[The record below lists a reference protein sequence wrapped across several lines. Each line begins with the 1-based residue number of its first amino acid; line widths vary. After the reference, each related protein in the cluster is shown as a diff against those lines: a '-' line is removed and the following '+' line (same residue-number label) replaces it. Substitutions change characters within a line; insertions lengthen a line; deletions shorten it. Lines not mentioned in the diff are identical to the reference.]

1 MFLKIRYTFLLLLVG
16 CLSTFQ
22 IFAQQRKEGMT
33 GWKGKE
39 KGEAEYI
46 AKILR
51 CLQREELMN
60 YTQLFPSVENMSRWI
75 IEVSPPRSNAYQKA
89 VFYLNKPELLHIM
102 DTSIRNARK
111 KEFNKMLH
119 KAENIGLH
127 WSKTILLNYE
137 LERMKKTR
145 DTVLEKIAPER
156 FLGYVFVKDQV
167 TDSVYCFT
175 VSDLQMIKGNWY
187 GGYLKNLFRAETKA
201 EYELQRMVE
210 EKFYAKLAH
219 HKTDS
224 VNLVIDSLDD
234 SRNDFIVARKYYEGT
249 LDGYIPI
256 ELYIRYIKDTCA
268 EDVCRYEAL
277 YKFGDNEDFISLR
290 VSKKEKEWT
299 FREDKYNAFMQLT
312 LGKIKYTGI
321 WNDPAEHIK
330 YKAVLTE
337 LEELPEETKDL
348 DAELDQAIVERM
360 QAIAN
365 GEEPEKDVEIE
376 NTETSDKTQEQ
387 AEPKKEIKPE
397 DAPIK
402 DKKEEKKKKE
412 EKEKEK
418 KKDKPKKERKEPTL
432 IDDGL

>member
-1 MFLKIRYTFLLLLVG
+1 MRPKIWFASLLIIVCCFSL
-16 CLSTFQ
+16 FQ
-22 IFAQQRKEGMT
+22 SIAQRKEGMT
-33 GWKGKE
+33 GWKGKDR
-39 KGEAEYI
+39 GEGEHI
-46 AKILR
+46 SKILR

-60 YTQLFPSVENMSRWI
+60 YTQIFPTVENMSRWI
-75 IEVSPPRSNAYQKA
+75 IEVSPPRSSAYQKA

-111 KEFNKMLH
+111 KEFNKLLH

-156 FLGYVFVKDQV
+156 FLGYVFVKDQI
-167 TDSVYCFT
+167 TDSIYCFT
-175 VSDLQMIKGNWY
+175 VSDLQMIKGKWY
-187 GGYLKNLFRAETKA
+187 GGYLKNLFKADTKA
-201 EYELQRMVE
+201 AYELQRMLE

-219 HKTDS
+219 SKKDS
-224 VNLVIDSLDD
+224 VNLIIDSLDD

-249 LDGYIPI
+249 LDGFIPI

-299 FREDKYNAFMQLT
+299 FKEDKYNAFMQLT

-348 DAELDQAIVERM
+348 DADLDQAIVERM

-365 GEEPEKDVEIE
+365 GEELDKEVEIDNAE
-376 NTETSDKTQEQ
+376 PSEKIQEQ
-387 AEPKKEIKPE
+387 VEPKKENKIEGTPT
-397 DAPIK
+397 K
-402 DKKEEKKKKE
+402 DKKADKKKKE
-412 EKEKEK
+412 DK
-418 KKDKPKKERKEPTL
+418 KKDKPKKERKEPAL
-432 IDDGL
+432 LDDGL

>member
-1 MFLKIRYTFLLLLVG
+1 VHLKIRYTFLLLLIG
-16 CLSTFQ
+16 CLSTLQ

-33 GWKGKE
+33 GWKGKDR
-39 KGEAEYI
+39 GEGEHI
-46 AKILR
+46 AKLLR

-60 YTQLFPSVENMSRWI
+60 YTQLFPTVENMSRWI
-75 IEVSPPRSNAYQKA
+75 IEVSPPRSSAYQKA

-127 WSKTILLNYE
+127 WSKTVLLNYE

-156 FLGYVFVKDQV
+156 FLGYVFVKDQI

-187 GGYLKNLFRAETKA
+187 GGYLKNLFKADTKA
-201 EYELQRMVE
+201 EYELQRMME

-224 VNLVIDSLDD
+224 VNLIIDSLDD

-321 WNDPAEHIK
+321 WNDPAEHVK
-330 YKAVLTE
+330 YKALLTE

-376 NTETSDKTQEQ
+376 NTETSEKTQEQ
-387 AEPKKEIKPE
+387 AEPKKEIKSE

-402 DKKEEKKKKE
+402 DKKVEKKKKE
-412 EKEKEK
+412 EK
-418 KKDKPKKERKEPTL
+418 KKDKPKKERKQPTL

>member
-1 MFLKIRYTFLLLLVG
+1 
-16 CLSTFQ
+16 
-22 IFAQQRKEGMT
+22 
-33 GWKGKE
+33 
-39 KGEAEYI
+39 
-46 AKILR
+46 
-51 CLQREELMN
+51 
-60 YTQLFPSVENMSRWI
+60 
-75 IEVSPPRSNAYQKA
+75 
-89 VFYLNKPELLHIM
+89 
-102 DTSIRNARK
+102 
-111 KEFNKMLH
+111 
-119 KAENIGLH
+119 
-127 WSKTILLNYE
+127 
-137 LERMKKTR
+137 MKKTR

-187 GGYLKNLFRAETKA
+187 GGYLKNLFKAETKA

-365 GEEPEKDVEIE
+365 GEEPDKDIEIE
-376 NTETSDKTQEQ
+376 NADSSEKSQEQ
-387 AEPKKEIKPE
+387 TEPKKEIKSE
-397 DAPIK
+397 LAPIK

-412 EKEKEK
+412 ENEKEK

>member
-1 MFLKIRYTFLLLLVG
+1 MRLKIRYSFLLLLIG

-39 KGEAEYI
+39 KGEAEHI

-412 EKEKEK
+412 EKEK